1 MRRKL
6 YNRLLEWK
14 ARSHGQS
21 ALLIEGA
28 RRVGKSWLA
37 EEFAK
42 KEYDAYLLIDF
53 NYAEKEIHDLFRN
66 YLRNLDMLFSKLL
79 NAYGVVLPPQKS
91 LIIFD
96 EIQLCPHARQAL
108 KALVADG
115 RYDYLETGSLVSLRE
130 NTSQIL
136 LPSEEDSVTLHPMDF
151 EEYLLAI
158 GEQMLF
164 DHIRQCF
171 EEKQPLG
178 GALHRKAMDYLREYM
193 IIGGMPQVVADYTQ
207 NHDML
212 AADTLKRRILRLY
225 RDDMAKHAKRYSLK
239 VRQLFDDIPSQ
250 LQTHDRRFHPTQL
263 DKTAKLRDYD
273 DAIFW
278 LQDAQIVTPCFN
290 AQDPN
295 VGLKANME
303 RTALKCYMAD
313 TGLLISH
320 TFNENALKAEEI
332 HRRLLCQ
339 SIEIN
344 QGMFMENLIAQMLT
358 ANEHPLFFFT
368 HPREQSRQ
376 EEMEIDFLITKPHIS
391 QRHNISPLEVKSG
404 KRYSLTSLNKFCN
417 KYRDYVAAPY
427 VLHSGD
433 LNIQDDITFLPIYM
447 TPFL

>member
-6 YNRLLEWK
+6 YSRLLEWK
-14 ARSHGQS
+14 ERSHGES

-42 KEYDAYLLIDF
+42 REYEAYLLIDF
-53 NYAEKEIHDLFRN
+53 NYAEKEIHDLFKN
-66 YLRNLDMLFSKLL
+66 YMRNLDVLFTKLL
-79 NAYGVVLPPQKS
+79 NAYGVVLPPRKS

-96 EIQLCPHARQAL
+96 EVQLCPHARQAI

-136 LPSEEDSVTLHPMDF
+136 LPSEEDSITLYPMDF
-151 EEYLLAI
+151 EEYLWAA
-158 GEQMLF
+158 GEQMLYE
-164 DHIRQCF
+164 HIRQCF
-171 EEKQPLG
+171 EEKRPLE

-193 IIGGMPQVVADYTQ
+193 IVGGMPQVVSEYTA

-212 AADTLKRRILRLY
+212 AADTMKRRILRLY
-225 RDDMAKHAKRYSLK
+225 RNDMAKHARRYSLK

-250 LQTHDRRFHPTQL
+250 LQTHDRKFHPSQL
-263 DKTAKLRDYD
+263 EASARLRDYD

-278 LQDAQIVTPCFN
+278 LQDAQIINPCFN
-290 AQDPN
+290 SSEPN
-295 VGLKANME
+295 VGLKINME
-303 RTALKCYMAD
+303 RAALKCYMAD
-313 TGLLISH
+313 TGLLLSH
-320 TFNENALKAEEI
+320 TFNENSMKTEEI
-332 HRRLLCQ
+332 HRRILCQ

-344 QGMFMENLIAQMLT
+344 QGMFMENLIAQMLV
-358 ANEHPLFFFT
+358 ANGHPLFFFS

-391 QRHNISPLEVKSG
+391 QRHNISPIEVKSG
-404 KRYSLTSLNKFCN
+404 KRYSMVCLNKFRN
-417 KYRDYVAAPY
+417 KYKDFIHEPC

-433 LNIQDDITFLPIYM
+433 LKMQDGVSFLPLYM
-447 TPFL
+447 APFL